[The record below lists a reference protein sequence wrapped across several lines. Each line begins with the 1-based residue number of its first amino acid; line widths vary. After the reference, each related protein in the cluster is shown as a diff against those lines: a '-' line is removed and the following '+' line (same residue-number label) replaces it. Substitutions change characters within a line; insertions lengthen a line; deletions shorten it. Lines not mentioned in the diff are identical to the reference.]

1 MAEEMAK
8 ESFLALEKTG
18 KLQVNYADHIY
29 LTYWLVCTMMYTI
42 PHIPPVP
49 FIKVYDL

>member
-1 MAEEMAK
+1 MAWKEKLSSSRQRMKEEMAK

-29 LTYWLVCTMMYTI
+29 LTY
-42 PHIPPVP
+42 
-49 FIKVYDL
+49 